1 MTYLLIYLALPTYLS
16 SLRNV
21 GSNVYLPYA
30 YLFIDQNVEIYLK
43 LNDINEINKNI
54 KYQNKFKF
62 AMCPLMICQH
72 IIAMLVHFWSC
83 HWTIGVTIDIVV
95 TT

>member
-30 YLFIDQNVEIYLK
+30 YLFIDQNVEIYFK

-62 AMCPLMICQH
+62 SMCPLMICQH

-83 HWTIGVTIDIVV
+83 HWTIGATIDIVV